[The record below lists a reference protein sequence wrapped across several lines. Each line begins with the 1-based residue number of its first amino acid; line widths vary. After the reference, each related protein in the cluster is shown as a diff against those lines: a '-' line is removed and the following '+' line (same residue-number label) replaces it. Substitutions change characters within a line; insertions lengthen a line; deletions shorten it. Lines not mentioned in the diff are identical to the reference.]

1 MEICFY
7 TFLLGKIQIDIG
19 TQKGWVK
26 RDEVFWPMSKMT
38 IYDHDHDH
46 MSWTSVVQKC
56 DKRGVQN
63 DFEKISKK
71 LNDCLDV

>member
-1 MEICFY
+1 
-7 TFLLGKIQIDIG
+7 
-19 TQKGWVK
+19 
-26 RDEVFWPMSKMT
+26 
-38 IYDHDHDH
+38 